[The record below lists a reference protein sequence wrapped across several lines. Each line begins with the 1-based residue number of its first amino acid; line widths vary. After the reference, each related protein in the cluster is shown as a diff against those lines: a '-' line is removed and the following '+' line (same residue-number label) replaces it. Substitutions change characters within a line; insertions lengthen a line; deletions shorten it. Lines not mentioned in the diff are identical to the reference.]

1 MLLRLV
7 RSLILLCV
15 VLMGF
20 NTQANAQALN
30 SPVIASATSDFSATT
45 SFSAAADF
53 SAAISLSNVSA
64 IHATPVQHQHIASV
78 LSTTPADTVFHSDTP
93 ISIPEHSYQFILPE
107 NSSSSSTGRFVLNQP
122 EPDYQVEIEL
132 SIPAYPSFVIGYS
145 VSISPQQC
153 WLTQAAMPRSRIS
166 GWKDSNQLYAQRV
179 YPRMATFS

>member
-30 SPVIASATSDFSATT
+30 SPVIASATSDFSAT
-45 SFSAAADF
+45 
-53 SAAISLSNVSA
+53 
-64 IHATPVQHQHIASV
+64 PVQHNPVASL
-78 LSTTPADTVFHSDTP
+78 LSTTTSDNVFRSDIP
-93 ISIPEHSYQFILPE
+93 ISIPEHSYQFTLPE

-132 SIPAYPSFVIGYS
+132 SIPACPSLIIGYA
-145 VSISPQQC
+145 VIISPHQR
-153 WLTQAAMPRSRIS
+153 WLTQAVMSRSRIS

-179 YPRMATFS
+179 YPRVTAFA